1 MRKVDPE
8 VISLD
13 ICISIV
19 CLERTRII
27 TTRREF

>member
-8 VISLD
+8 VIYLD